1 MSVKKI
7 LICVGVF
14 VWLLSSTAA
23 FSQVDEKVQ
32 PGDVLQQIIQLA
44 VENNPILESQRSF
57 INTIEQMPEPGAG
70 FINLEELQSS
80 SRRVGEEGMETP
92 LLSLSQAVQ
101 METFIQS
108 KLDREK
114 TLAEA
119 KQTYENLKQSL
130 ISNLMVKI
138 TEMAKLKNKRG
149 NLEELKSFLETRQDS
164 LEKQVKAGIKE
175 PTVLFDLMERVM
187 QSRLEIKN
195 AARELEILKLE
206 TTISLGG
213 EKWEDLLD
221 LLNKLWRGGEGE

>member
-14 VWLLSSTAA
+14 AWLLSSTAA
-23 FSQVDEKVQ
+23 FSQASEKVQ

-57 INTIEQMPEPGAG
+57 INTIQQMPEPGAG

-119 KQTYENLKQSL
+119 KQTYESLKQSL
-130 ISNLMVKI
+130 VSSLMAKI
-138 TEMAKLKNKRG
+138 TEMAKLKNKRE

-221 LLNKLWRGGEGE
+221 LLNKL

>member
-1 MSVKKI
+1 MKRIKKSFIFGLTLI
-7 LICVGVF
+7 L
-14 VWLLSSTAA
+14 LLPSIALGQA
-23 FSQVDEKVQ
+23 KPQ
-32 PGDVLQQIIQLA
+32 PADVLQQIIQLA

-57 INTIEQMPEPGAG
+57 INTIQQMPEPGAG
-70 FINLEELQSS
+70 FINLEELKSQT
-80 SRRVGEEGMETP
+80 RRVGEEGMETP

-101 METFIQS
+101 METFIQR

-130 ISNLMVKI
+130 VSNLMAKI
-138 TEMAKLKNKRG
+138 TEMAKLKNKRE

-175 PTVLFDLMERVM
+175 PTTLFDLMERVM
-187 QSRLEIKN
+187 QSRLEIKDV
-195 AARELEILKLE
+195 AGELEILKLE

-221 LLNKLWRGGEGE
+221 LLNKL

>member
-7 LICVGVF
+7 LIGAGVF
-14 VWLLSSTAA
+14 AWLLSSTAA
-23 FSQVDEKVQ
+23 FSQASEKVQ

-57 INTIEQMPEPGAG
+57 INTIQQMPEPGAG

-119 KQTYENLKQSL
+119 KQTYESLKQSL
-130 ISNLMVKI
+130 ISNLMAKI
-138 TEMAKLKNKRG
+138 TEMAKLKNKRE

-175 PTVLFDLMERVM
+175 PTALFDLMERVM

-195 AARELEILKLE
+195 AARELEILRLE

-221 LLNKLWRGGEGE
+221 LLNKL